1 MASVESSADVVRIT
15 TIGPLVVAAWHG
27 PPSRA
32 AAEHL
37 RGALLVAAAAHGRIA
52 LLDLVVAGRPTFS
65 EDARSAIVALMRE
78 VACDHGVAHVILLRG
93 IAGTAVRMF
102 LNGALLLARPASPTK
117 AFDELEA
124 ALVWLAA
131 QGCEVP
137 HASVREAAAELML
150 P

>member
-1 MASVESSADVVRIT
+1 MSSDADAVRIT
-15 TIGPLVVAAWHG
+15 TMGPLVVAAWHG

-37 RGALLVAAAAHGRIA
+37 RGALLVASATHGAIA

-65 EDARSAIVALMRE
+65 EDARSAIVSLMRE
-78 VACDHGVAHVILLRG
+78 VACDHGVAHVVLLRG

-102 LNGALLLARPASPTK
+102 LNGALLLARPTSPSR
-117 AFDELEA
+117 AFDELEP
-124 ALVWLAA
+124 ALVWLA
-131 QGCEVP
+131 GCGCTVDP
-137 HASVREAAAELML
+137 ASIRAVAAELAV